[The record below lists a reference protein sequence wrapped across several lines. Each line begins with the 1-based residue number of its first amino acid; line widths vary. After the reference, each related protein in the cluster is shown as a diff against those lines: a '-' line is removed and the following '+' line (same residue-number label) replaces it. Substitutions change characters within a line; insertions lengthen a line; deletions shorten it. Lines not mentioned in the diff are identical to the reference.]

1 MKVQYL
7 GPDDVVVIDGT
18 ELRQNGAAAEL
29 SQQQIDRLKA
39 DAHTVRET
47 KPATT
52 GEKG

>member
-18 ELRQNGAAAEL
+18 ELRKDGAAADL
-29 SQQQIDRLKA
+29 SQQQVDRLKA
-39 DAHTVRET
+39 DQHKVREI

>member
-1 MKVQYL
+1 VKVQYL

-18 ELRQNGAAAEL
+18 ELRKDGATAEL
-29 SQQQIDRLKA
+29 SQAQIDRLKA
-39 DAHTVRET
+39 DTHTVRET